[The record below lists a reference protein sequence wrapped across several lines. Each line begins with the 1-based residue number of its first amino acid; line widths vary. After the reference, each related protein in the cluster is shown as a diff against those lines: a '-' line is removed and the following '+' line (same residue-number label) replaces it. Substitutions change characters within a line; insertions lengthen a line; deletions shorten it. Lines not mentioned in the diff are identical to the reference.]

1 MKKIALICALTL
13 WGVAPLVAAA
23 SADTSLSHRLGDEDK
38 DKKRTERKKKK
49 KAQKESE
56 GCGEKK
62 SCCQKKAA

>member
-1 MKKIALICALTL
+1 MKKIALIWALAL
-13 WGVAPLVAAA
+13 WGVAPLVA
-23 SADTSLSHRLGDEDK
+23 SATADSALSHRLGDDDK

-49 KAQKESE
+49 KAKKETE